1 MNAEQ
6 RPGSSTS
13 LRRIRPSRS
22 SVSQQPR
29 MFSTSTQA
37 ESVAGLEPDA
47 ALPGS

>member
-22 SVSQQPR
+22 NVSQQPR
-29 MFSTSTQA
+29 MLSTSTQLDSEA
-37 ESVAGLEPDA
+37 DSSRIRR
-47 ALPGS
+47 PGS